1 MNKQIRILIGYA
13 SNHGSTAEIADCIG
27 KELKSKKTTVEIQ
40 PVVKVESVENYD
52 VVIIGSP
59 IYYGKWLAEIPEF
72 VENNLEKL
80 IKIPVA
86 CFITCMAAI
95 KTDEDN
101 IKEANGHLT
110 KSLAQIPRI
119 KPFKT
124 GYFAGKL
131 DYKKCTLIET
141 ILMKVIMMWKGAEA
155 GDYRN
160 WSKIKSWTSAVLT
173 VVELP
178 ESRP

>member
-13 SNHGSTAEIADCIG
+13 SNHGSTVEIADFIG
-27 KELKSKKTTVEIQ
+27 KNLKSIKTTVDIQ

-52 VVIIGSP
+52 VIIIGSP
-59 IYYGKWLAEIPEF
+59 IYYGKWLVEIPEF

-95 KTDEDN
+95 KTDNDN
-101 IKEANGHLT
+101 IKEANGHLI

-124 GYFAGKL
+124 GFFAGKL
-131 DYKKCTLIET
+131 DFKKCTLIET
-141 ILMKVIMMWKGAEA
+141 ILMKIIMIWKGAEA
-155 GDYRN
+155 GDYRD

-173 VVELP
+173 AVELLEP
-178 ESRP
+178 